1 MWKTSVWWISIRM
14 WKWNIKTTETSL
26 DNKIAIIENNSHID
40 TISLIIIC
48 MMLLVFVSL
57 SIGQDIRKKQYLLP
71 YHSTPVTN
79 EKKPILII

>member
-26 DNKIAIIENNSHID
+26 DNKIAIIENNSDND

-57 SIGQDIRKKQYLLP
+57 SIGQDIRKNSIY
-71 YHSTPVTN
+71 YHITRHQ
-79 EKKPILII
+79 